1 MKFVLALLFSVL
13 LIQTSTAQQEVSFS
27 ADQLKEMAQ
36 RYAGNS
42 LNWPVLVSV
51 ADHNI
56 SENKF
61 TLSSA
66 DIIRLNALSR
76 VSLRFEEQEERVNG
90 LIAQG
95 ASIFARE
102 QLNTVNQTI
111 SSYLAAIRDGD
122 LDEAVNLGTAL
133 VGMVDTLEQTI
144 QSNRLVAVQAQL
156 TAKDGEVDKRKGLL
170 ADWQE
175 AIIGDLFEESDG
187 VKTAEK
193 SYATVAFTDGSS
205 IIINPQ
211 TTAVIRKSRIDKLDE
226 TSDTEITLVEGGL
239 LSKLSAAGKERST
252 YILNAGSST
261 TELNSQNFYAENP
274 GNNDVK
280 LTNYDGSAQVS
291 ANNVIV
297 TIGKNEGT
305 IVRNNAPPIA
315 PVKLLD
321 APEYLTQRKDTIIY
335 TNSYV
340 LNFKTVPNAVAY
352 NIEYS
357 TSYGFNQNVTKVE
370 TRNNRLQLNNLPMG
384 ITYIKVQSIDNLGL
398 KGPFSE
404 VMRVIRNE
412 DTKAPPI
419 FGSAFEGNIFFTSTK
434 TVTLEGTTEPDAK
447 VTVDGKAI
455 NVSASGSFSTIVQI
469 ASNDET
475 VEIKATDNSKN
486 TTTKRLRI
494 AELNENYLF
503 NIKLNGSKISS
514 TIRPSTSPV
523 TITGLA
529 YPEMEVELKNEDNV
543 KIVKTD
549 SQGRWGV
556 TMSVQQGKLSVTFK
570 TNQKDTATLN
580 KIYTVQ

>member
-1 MKFVLALLFSVL
+1 M
-13 LIQTSTAQQEVSFS
+13 
-27 ADQLKEMAQ
+27 
-36 RYAGNS
+36 
-42 LNWPVLVSV
+42 
-51 ADHNI
+51 
-56 SENKF
+56 
-61 TLSSA
+61 
-66 DIIRLNALSR
+66 
-76 VSLRFEEQEERVNG
+76 
-90 LIAQG
+90 
-95 ASIFARE
+95 
-102 QLNTVNQTI
+102 
-111 SSYLAAIRDGD
+111 
-122 LDEAVNLGTAL
+122 
-133 VGMVDTLEQTI
+133 
-144 QSNRLVAVQAQL
+144 
-156 TAKDGEVDKRKGLL
+156 
-170 ADWQE
+170 
-175 AIIGDLFEESDG
+175 
-187 VKTAEK
+187 
-193 SYATVAFTDGSS
+193 
-205 IIINPQ
+205 
-211 TTAVIRKSRIDKLDE
+211 
-226 TSDTEITLVEGGL
+226 
-239 LSKLSAAGKERST
+239 
-252 YILNAGSST
+252 
-261 TELNSQNFYAENP
+261 
-274 GNNDVK
+274 
-280 LTNYDGSAQVS
+280 
-291 ANNVIV
+291 
-297 TIGKNEGT
+297 
-305 IVRNNAPPIA
+305 
-315 PVKLLD
+315 
-321 APEYLTQRKDTIIY
+321 
-335 TNSYV
+335 
-340 LNFKTVPNAVAY
+340 
-352 NIEYS
+352 
-357 TSYGFNQNVTKVE
+357 E

-404 VMRVIRNE
+404 VMMRVIRNE

-580 KIYTVQ
+580 INFIRFSNKDWVHMIKRLTLVLTFLCIGTAASAQEVYLSISGKNTPVQSGDTRNVYDIWIKPLAGAPEGRLEVYDAALGGAVDVVTQNTPKYQHHFSAYMNLMLHIIL